1 MKLIFNAPINNL
13 SFGNVTYNI
22 LREMY
27 KQDDKPVIFPI
38 GEPDYSA
45 FDKIDEDFKSWIE
58 NSIEYRYHN
67 LDRDLPTLTLWH
79 LNGAERS
86 IGSKNHLLTFYEL
99 NQPTY
104 TEKKIVDM
112 QYSTM
117 FTASSSIQAFN
128 KQGCKNLYK
137 INLGLD
143 PDFKP
148 IDKPLIKNKIH
159 FVLMGKFEK
168 RKHTKEVIQ
177 LWLKKYG
184 NDNKYLLSCCIT
196 NPFLKEKD
204 MTTLL
209 SSIVDGKHYSN
220 INFLP
225 HLKTNSEVNH
235 LLNSAHIDLTGVSG
249 AEGWNLPAFN
259 ATALGKWSIVY
270 NHTGHS
276 SWATKENSILLEP
289 KGTEEAYDGLFFNRN
304 SKWNQGE
311 IYTFDEEQVSTAMD
325 MAVDLHKETNEGG
338 LKMAKQFTY
347 ENTLNSIKKVI
358 ENG

>member
-1 MKLIFNAPINNL
+1 MNLTYTGPINNL
-13 SFGNVTYNI
+13 SFGNVSVNI
-22 LREMY
+22 LRELY
-27 KQDDKPVIFPI
+27 KQGDKVAIFPI
-38 GEPDYSA
+38 GDPDFSA
-45 FDKIDEDFKSWIE
+45 FDKIDDEFKSWVQ

-67 LDRDLPTLTLWH
+67 LNKENPTLTLWH
-79 LNGAERS
+79 LNGSERS
-86 IGSKNHLLTFYEL
+86 IGSQNHLLTFYEL
-99 NQPTY
+99 NQPTF

-112 QYSTM
+112 QTSTM
-117 FTASSSIQAFN
+117 FTSSSAIKAFN
-128 KQGCKNLYK
+128 KQGCSNLYK

-325 MAVDLHKETNEGG
+325 MAVDLHQETNEGG